1 MSFEN
6 SEILH
11 NKQSSSCLEDG
22 NFSST
27 TAQEM
32 ILNNQTR
39 KLYNKV
45 KKVSNNDTIKFVDV
59 LNNTL
64 HSLWTCNFS
73 GYFPM
78 RLCGNIKMYLNYSC
92 SIINIIDTNY

>member
-1 MSFEN
+1 
-6 SEILH
+6 
-11 NKQSSSCLEDG
+11 
-22 NFSST
+22 
-27 TAQEM
+27 M

-45 KKVSNNDTIKFVDV
+45 TKKVSNNDTIKFVDV